1 MDIKRCYEILELNQ
15 HASPEAIKQ
24 TYKDIVNVWHPD
36 RFSHNPRLKKM
47 AESKLKE
54 INMAYETLKA
64 YLSCKPNHASACGE
78 KAGPRDNEKD
88 PSHNGRSHKRTQT
101 KDTEAFFEGGTGM
114 VLGLWSYL
122 SSAFHRIVEE
132 AKAEIGR
139 DDLNGK
145 NEKR

>member
-15 HASPEAIKQ
+15 HASPEALKQ
-24 TYKDIVNVWHPD
+24 AYKDIVNVWHPD

-47 AESKLKE
+47 AEKKLKK

-64 YLSCKPNHASACGE
+64 YLSCKPNHESACGR
-78 KAGPRDNEKD
+78 KAGPRDRDK
-88 PSHNGRSHKRTQT
+88 
-101 KDTEAFFEGGTGM
+101 TEAFFEAGTGM
-114 VLGLWSYL
+114 VLGLWSCL

-132 AKAEIGR
+132 TKAETGK
-139 DDLNGK
+139 DGLNGR